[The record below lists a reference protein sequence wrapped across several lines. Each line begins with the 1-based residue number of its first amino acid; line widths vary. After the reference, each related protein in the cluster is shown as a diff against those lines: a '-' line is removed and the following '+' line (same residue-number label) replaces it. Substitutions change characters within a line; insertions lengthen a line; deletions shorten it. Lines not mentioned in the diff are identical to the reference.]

1 MSATKPLIRWS
12 QRLDRPGK
20 TRSAAVE
27 EAPPWATLS
36 PAATV
41 TVPAGR
47 AHEVLPLLGPG
58 TPVALVSNRPFSRT
72 VLRRLCRVHGV
83 EVERELVALPSVVR
97 PLVLFDDAED
107 SVRHFWSAVA
117 TVPPAPAWVT
127 APATAAL
134 AVAVRMP
141 WRWTGVVVPGR
152 VLLGV
157 RR

>member
-1 MSATKPLIRWS
+1 MSTTKPLTRWTH
-12 QRLDRPGK
+12 RLDLPGRA
-20 TRSAAVE
+20 RSAAP
-27 EAPPWATLS
+27 EASPPWAALS
-36 PAATV
+36 PGATV
-41 TVPAGR
+41 TVPAVR
-47 AHEVLPLLGPG
+47 ADEVLPSLSPG
-58 TPVALVSNRPFSRT
+58 TPVALVSNRLLSRA

-83 EVERELVALPSVVR
+83 EIERELVALPSVVR

-107 SVRHFWSAVA
+107 SVRHFWNAVA

-134 AVAVRMP
+134 ALAAHAP
-141 WRWTGVVVPGR
+141 WRWTGAVVPGR